1 VTVLDWIIVAFVL
14 LVAVNGAL
22 QGFIATA
29 LALVGFAAGVLVGTR
44 VAPHLLSDGSAS
56 PWLPAIAIALG
67 ILGSGIAAGAGG
79 TVREVIA
86 IGPLGAVDALLGAL
100 LGAALALGLA
110 WLAGAVMLQTPGAR
124 ELRRDIQRSGI
135 LSRLNETLPPSG
147 PVLNALA
154 RFDPFPSI
162 SGPQADVPPPHARI
176 ARDPD
181 VRAARDGT
189 MRVIGTACGLG
200 VEGSGWVAGPGTIVT
215 NAHVVAGERDTDV
228 QLRGEG
234 PLISARVVSFDA
246 RNDVAVLRAA
256 LPTGART
263 LSFDPSP
270 GRGEQG
276 AILGYPGNGPFDVR
290 AARLADTRTVL
301 TENAYGRGPVRR
313 RIVAFRGLVRHG
325 NSGGPIV
332 DARGRV
338 AATVFASATSARHA
352 GYGVPNEV
360 VRRALDRAAAGRT
373 VSTGPCAG

>member
-1 VTVLDWIIVAFVL
+1 VTAVDWIIVAFVL

-29 LALVGFAAGVLVGTR
+29 LALVGFVVGVLVGTR

-56 PWLPAIAIALG
+56 PWLPAVAIALG
-67 ILGSGIAAGAGG
+67 ILFSGIAAGAGG
-79 TVREVIA
+79 WVRELIA
-86 IGPLGAVDALLGAL
+86 IGPLGSVDALLGAL

-124 ELRRDIQRSGI
+124 ELRRDIQRSEI

-162 SGPQADVPPPHARI
+162 SGPEADVPPPRARI

-189 MRVIGTACGLG
+189 VRVTGTACGLG
-200 VEGSGWVAGPGTIVT
+200 IEGSGWIAGPGTIVT
-215 NAHVVAGERDTDV
+215 NAHVVAGERDTEV

-234 PLISARVVSFDA
+234 PLISARVVHFDP

-256 LPTGART
+256 LPAGART
-263 LSFDPSP
+263 LRLDPSP
-270 GRGEQG
+270 ERGEEG
-276 AILGYPGNGPFDVR
+276 AILGFPGNGPFDVR

-301 TENAYGRGPVRR
+301 TDDAYGRGPVRR
-313 RIVAFRGLVRHG
+313 KIVAFRGLVRHG

-332 DARGRV
+332 NSRGEV
-338 AATVFASATSARHA
+338 DTTVFASATSGPDA
-352 GYGVPNEV
+352 GYGVPNDV
-360 VRRALDRAAAGRT
+360 VRRALDDGAAGHSA
-373 VSTGPCAG
+373 STGPCAG